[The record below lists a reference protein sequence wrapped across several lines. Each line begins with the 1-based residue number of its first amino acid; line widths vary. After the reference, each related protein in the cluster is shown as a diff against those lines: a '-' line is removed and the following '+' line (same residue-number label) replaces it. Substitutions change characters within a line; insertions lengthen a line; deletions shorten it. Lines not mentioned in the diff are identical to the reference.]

1 MKWFNGLAGTSL
13 LLAGSLVQA
22 QGIGYDQ
29 VDLSYRVMDRDRAD
43 TLDDK
48 FDGPAVRFS
57 MGITDSIYGVIENA
71 YLKSHGP
78 DVDVAD
84 LAVGLGYRQAL
95 APDMDFIG
103 EAAWMRRDIDAPSR
117 VDDRKDDGYQ
127 LAAGVRYLAMEML
140 ELNLTALYRGG
151 ILNDNEAILR
161 AGGVWSVYG
170 PLGVQASAAVS
181 ADATIYDLGLRV
193 SF

>member
-1 MKWFNGLAGTSL
+1 MKWFNGLAGAAL

-22 QGIGYDQ
+22 EGIGYDQ

-43 TLDDK
+43 TLDDT

-57 MGITDSIYGVIENA
+57 LGITDSIYGVIENA

-78 DVDVAD
+78 DVDIAD
-84 LAVGLGYRQAL
+84 LAIGLGYRQAL

-103 EAAWMRRDIDAPSR
+103 EAAWMRRDVDAPSR

-127 LAAGVRYLAMEML
+127 FAAGVRYLAMEML
-140 ELNLTALYRGG
+140 ELNVTVALSRRHSERQRSDLASRRRVVGVRPAG
-151 ILNDNEAILR
+151 R
-161 AGGVWSVYG
+161 AGQCGSERRC
-170 PLGVQASAAVS
+170 
-181 ADATIYDLGLRV
+181 DDL
-193 SF
+193 